1 VKQIFLKKNRKKFL
15 SSLLLSGKTLLQ
27 RLVITLQFFG
37 ENSLQ
42 NHASACAYGFL
53 LSAAPV
59 LMLLSFILFSVFH
72 PLISGVNNA
81 QGEAA
86 LAQLMSNI
94 PFLNGVLNEAWLTE
108 ELSSIAES
116 GMRLRG
122 IAGLISAIVIFWSG
136 RIFILSLQRGL
147 KVIFTGTQ
155 KRNPIFETLVVLIVE
170 LAVLTGAILMIFF
183 SATARKIYM
192 FFGHFSDTA
201 FLSNIESL
209 INIRVVPFFLMTF
222 IFYFVCRFLIANGP
236 SRISAFWGSLCF
248 AFSYTVFSGIMTM
261 FLNQTKYNFLYGAL
275 GSLIFLLVN
284 VFFFF
289 LFFFSCAQLTKV
301 LDSFDALLFLRFRQ
315 ARVNV
320 SRPWFEHLLFLSEKG
335 KLQKYSHTYPE
346 STVIFSK
353 GDEGND
359 VYYLLEGEV
368 NIFMSDENSGEKPVT
383 LLQGAFFGE
392 MGHLL
397 SENRTATAKAKTA
410 VTALVLP
417 PPLFDEM
424 LKYDTSMDR
433 TLMEL
438 MSQRLKTRN
447 EQLANQIT
455 GNK

>member
-1 VKQIFLKKNRKKFL
+1 VNQIFLDKHRKKFL
-15 SSLLLSGKTLLQ
+15 SCLLLSGKTLLQ
-27 RLVITLQFFG
+27 RLVITLQLFG
-37 ENSLQ
+37 ENSLG

-72 PLISGVNNA
+72 SFISGANNTK
-81 QGEAA
+81 GEAV

-94 PFLNGVLNEAWLTE
+94 PLLNGVLDEAWLTE
-108 ELSSIAES
+108 ELSSIIES

-122 IAGLISAIVIFWSG
+122 IAGLVSVIVIFWSG
-136 RIFILSLQRGL
+136 RFFLLSLQRGL

-155 KRNPIFETLVVLIVE
+155 KRNPLFELLIVLTVE
-170 LAVLTGAILMIFF
+170 LAVLIGAILMIFF
-183 SATARKIYM
+183 SATARKLYE
-192 FFGHFSDTA
+192 FLGLFYDTA
-201 FLSNIESL
+201 FFSNLQSL
-209 INIRVVPFFLMTF
+209 INIRVVSFFLMIF

-236 SRISAFWGSLCF
+236 CRISAFWGSLCF
-248 AFSYTVFSGIMTM
+248 AFSYTVFSLILTM
-261 FLNQTKYNFLYGAL
+261 FFDQTKYNFLYGAL

-301 LDSFDALLFLRFRQ
+301 LDSFDVLLFLRFRH
-315 ARVNV
+315 ARMNAG
-320 SRPWFEHLLFLSEKG
+320 RPGFEHLLFLSEKG

-346 STVIFSK
+346 NTVIFSK
-353 GDEGND
+353 GDEEND
-359 VYYLLEGEV
+359 IFYLLEGEV

-383 LLQGAFFGE
+383 LQQGAFFGE

-433 TLMEL
+433 TIMEL
-438 MSQRLKTRN
+438 MSRRLKKMN
-447 EQLANQIT
+447 EQFDALVKQ
-455 GNK
+455 

>member
-1 VKQIFLKKNRKKFL
+1 MKQIFLVKHKKKFL
-15 SSLLLSGKTLLQ
+15 SWLLLSGKTLLQ
-27 RLVITLQFFG
+27 RLVITMQFFV
-37 ENSLQ
+37 ENSLA

-59 LMLLSFILFSVFH
+59 LMMLSFILFSVSH
-72 PLISGVNNA
+72 PFISGVNYVR
-81 QGEAA
+81 GETI
-86 LAQLMSNI
+86 LAQIMSNI
-94 PFLNGVLNEAWLTE
+94 PFLNGVLDEAWLAE

-155 KRNPIFETLVVLIVE
+155 KRNPMFEILIVFIVE
-170 LAVLTGAILMIFF
+170 LAVLIGVILMIFF
-183 SATARKIYM
+183 SATARKIYV
-192 FFGHFSDTA
+192 FFSSFSNMDFFA
-201 FLSNIESL
+201 NIQSL
-209 INIRVVPFFLMTF
+209 INIRVVPLFLLIF

-236 SRISAFWGSLCF
+236 SRISAIWGSLCF
-248 AFSYTVFSGIMTM
+248 AFSYTVFSRILTM
-261 FLNQTKYNFLYGAL
+261 FLNQTQYNFLYGAL

-289 LFFFSCAQLTKV
+289 MFFFSCAQLTKV
-301 LDSFDALLFLRFRQ
+301 YDSFDALLFLRFRQ
-315 ARVNV
+315 TRMNADH
-320 SRPWFEHLLFLSEKG
+320 PGLEHLLFFSEKG
-335 KLQKYSHTYPE
+335 KLQKYSHTYPKN
-346 STVIFSK
+346 TVIFLK

-359 VYYLLEGEV
+359 IFYLLEGEV
-368 NIFMSDENSGEKPVT
+368 NIFVSDENSGEKPVT
-383 LLQGAFFGE
+383 LQQGAFFGE

-397 SENRTATAKAKTA
+397 SEDRTATAKAKTE

-433 TLMEL
+433 TIMEL
-438 MSQRLKTRN
+438 MSQRLKERN
-447 EQLANQIT
+447 EQLTSQII
-455 GNK
+455 NSK

>member
-1 VKQIFLKKNRKKFL
+1 VKQIFLDKRRKTFF
-15 SSLLLSGKTLLQ
+15 SSLLLSGKILLQ
-27 RLVITLQFFG
+27 RLVITLQFFD
-37 ENSLQ
+37 ENSLA

-59 LMLLSFILFSVFH
+59 LMMLSFILFSVSH
-72 PLISGVNNA
+72 PLISGANYVR
-81 QGEAA
+81 GEAV
-86 LAQLMSNI
+86 LAQIISNV
-94 PFLNGVLNEAWLTE
+94 PFLNGVLDEAWLVK
-108 ELSSIAES
+108 ELSAIAES

-122 IAGLISAIVIFWSG
+122 IAGLISAIGIFWAG

-155 KRNPIFETLVVLIVE
+155 KRNPIYEMLIVFIVE
-170 LAVLTGAILMIFF
+170 LAVLIGAILMIFF
-183 SATARKIYM
+183 SAAARKIYE
-192 FFGHFSDTA
+192 FFDLISNTTFFSNLQS
-201 FLSNIESL
+201 F
-209 INIRVVPFFLMTF
+209 INIQVVSFLLLIF
-222 IFYFVCRFLIANGP
+222 IFYFVCRFIIANGP

-248 AFSYTVFSGIMTM
+248 AFSYTVFSRILTM

-289 LFFFSCAQLTKV
+289 MFFFSCAQLTKV
-301 LDSFDALLFLRFRQ
+301 LDSFDTFLFLRFRQ
-315 ARVNV
+315 ARMNV
-320 SRPWFEHLLFLSEKG
+320 GRPGFEHLLFSSEKG
-335 KLQKYSHTYPE
+335 KLQKYSHTYPKN
-346 STVIFSK
+346 TVIFLK

-359 VYYLLEGEV
+359 IFYLLEGEV
-368 NIFMSDENSGEKPVT
+368 NIFVSDENSGEEPVT
-383 LLQGAFFGE
+383 LQQGAFFGE

-433 TLMEL
+433 AIMEL

-447 EQLANQIT
+447 EQFDALVKQ
-455 GNK
+455 

>member
-1 VKQIFLKKNRKKFL
+1 VKKIFLAKYRKKFL
-15 SSLLLSGKTLLQ
+15 SRLLLSGKTLLQ

-37 ENSLQ
+37 ENSLG

-72 PLISGVNNA
+72 SLISGANNT
-81 QGEAA
+81 QGEAV
-86 LAQLMSNI
+86 LAQLMSNF
-94 PFLNGVLNEAWLTE
+94 PFLNGVLDEAWLAE

-116 GMRLRG
+116 GMQLRG

-147 KVIFTGTQ
+147 KVIFTGEQ
-155 KRNPIFETLVVLIVE
+155 KHNPIFEILIVLIVE
-170 LAVLTGAILMIFF
+170 LAVLIGVILMIFF
-183 SATARKIYM
+183 SATARKIFI
-192 FFGHFSDTA
+192 FFGRFSDTA
-201 FLSNIESL
+201 FFSNIHSL
-209 INIRVVPFFLMTF
+209 INIRVVPFFLMIF

-236 SRISAFWGSLCF
+236 SRISAIWGSVCF
-248 AFSYTVFSGIMTM
+248 AFSYTVFSRILTL
-261 FLNQTKYNFLYGAL
+261 FLNQTNYNFLYGAL

-315 ARVNV
+315 ARMIDG
-320 SRPWFEHLLFLSEKG
+320 RPGFEHLLFLSEKG
-335 KLQKYSHTYPE
+335 KLQKYSHTYPKN
-346 STVIFSK
+346 TVIFSK

-359 VYYLLEGEV
+359 IFYLLEGEV
-368 NIFMSDENSGEKPVT
+368 NIFISDENSGEKPVT
-383 LLQGAFFGE
+383 LQQGDFFGE

-410 VTALVLP
+410 VKALVLP
-417 PPLFDEM
+417 PSLFDEM

-433 TLMEL
+433 TIIEL
-438 MSQRLKTRN
+438 MSQRLKSRN
-447 EQLANQIT
+447 EQFDALVKQ
-455 GNK
+455 

>member
-1 VKQIFLKKNRKKFL
+1 MKQIFLDKHGKKFFSHL
-15 SSLLLSGKTLLQ
+15 SLSGKTLLQ
-27 RLVITLQFFG
+27 RLVITLQLFG
-37 ENSLQ
+37 ENSLG

-59 LMLLSFILFSVFH
+59 LMLLSFILFSAFH
-72 PLISGVNNA
+72 SLIGGANNA
-81 QGEAA
+81 RGEAV
-86 LAQLMSNI
+86 LTQLVSNV
-94 PFLNGVLNEAWLTE
+94 PFLNGVLDETWLAK

-122 IAGLISAIVIFWSG
+122 IAGLVSAIGIFWAG

-155 KRNPIFETLVVLIVE
+155 KRNPIVELLIVLIVE
-170 LAVLTGAILMIFF
+170 LSVIIGAILMIFF
-183 SATARKIYM
+183 SATARKIYE
-192 FFGHFSDTA
+192 FFSLFTDTA
-201 FLSNIESL
+201 FFSKIQSF
-209 INIRVVPFFLMTF
+209 INIWGVSFFLLFF
-222 IFYFVCRFLIANGP
+222 IFYFVCRFIIANGP

-248 AFSYTVFSGIMTM
+248 AFSYTVFSRIMTM

-289 LFFFSCAQLTKV
+289 MFFFSCAQLTKV

-315 ARVNV
+315 ARMNV
-320 SRPWFEHLLFLSEKG
+320 DRPGFEHLLFLSEKG
-335 KLQKYSHTYPE
+335 KLQKYLHTYPKNA
-346 STVIFSK
+346 VIFFK

-359 VYYLLEGEV
+359 IFYLLEGEV
-368 NIFMSDENSGEKPVT
+368 NIFVSDENSGEKPAT
-383 LLQGAFFGE
+383 LQQGAFFGE

-410 VTALVLP
+410 VTAFVLP

-424 LKYDTSMDR
+424 LKYDISMDR

-447 EQLANQIT
+447 EQFDALVKQ
-455 GNK
+455 

>member
-1 VKQIFLKKNRKKFL
+1 VKQIFLGKHRKNIL
-15 SSLLLSGKTLLQ
+15 SYLLLSGKTLLQ
-27 RLVITLQFFG
+27 RLVITLQFFD
-37 ENSLQ
+37 ENSLA

-81 QGEAA
+81 QGEAV
-86 LAQLMSNI
+86 LAQLMSNF
-94 PFLNGVLNEAWLTE
+94 PFLNDVLNEDWLAE

-155 KRNPIFETLVVLIVE
+155 KRNPVFETLIVLIVE
-170 LAVLTGAILMIFF
+170 LAVLIGVILMIFF
-183 SATARKIYM
+183 SATARKIYI
-192 FFGHFSDTA
+192 FFGRFSDTT
-201 FLSNIESL
+201 FFSNMQSL
-209 INIRVVPFFLMTF
+209 INFRVIPFFLMIF
-222 IFYFVCRFLIANGP
+222 IFYFACRFIIANGP

-289 LFFFSCAQLTKV
+289 MFFFSCAQLTKV

-315 ARVNV
+315 ARIKAD
-320 SRPWFEHLLFLSEKG
+320 RLGFEHLLFLSEKG

-346 STVIFSK
+346 SAVIFSK

-359 VYYLLEGEV
+359 IFYLLEGEV
-368 NIFMSDENSGEKPVT
+368 NIFMSDDDTDEEPVT
-383 LLQGAFFGE
+383 IQQGVFFGE
-392 MGHLL
+392 MGHIL
-397 SENRTATAKAKTA
+397 SENRTATAKAKTS

-417 PPLFDEM
+417 PSLFDEM
-424 LKYDTSMDR
+424 LKYDISMDR

-438 MSQRLKTRN
+438 MSQRLKLMN
-447 EQLANQIT
+447 EQIDAS
-455 GNK
+455 

>member
-1 VKQIFLKKNRKKFL
+1 MKKIFLAKYRKKFL
-15 SSLLLSGKTLLQ
+15 SRLLLSGKTLLQ

-37 ENSLQ
+37 ENSLG

-72 PLISGVNNA
+72 SLISGANNT
-81 QGEAA
+81 QGEAV
-86 LAQLMSNI
+86 LAQLMSNF
-94 PFLNGVLNEAWLTE
+94 PFLNGVLDEAWLAE

-116 GMRLRG
+116 GMQLRG

-147 KVIFTGTQ
+147 KVIFTGEQ
-155 KRNPIFETLVVLIVE
+155 KHNPIFEILIVLIVE
-170 LAVLTGAILMIFF
+170 LAVLIGVILMIFF
-183 SATARKIYM
+183 SATARKIFI
-192 FFGHFSDTA
+192 FFGRFSDTA
-201 FLSNIESL
+201 FFSNIHSL
-209 INIRVVPFFLMTF
+209 INIRVVPFFLMIF

-236 SRISAFWGSLCF
+236 SRISAIWGSVCF
-248 AFSYTVFSGIMTM
+248 AFSYTVFSRILTL
-261 FLNQTKYNFLYGAL
+261 FLNQTNYNFLYGAL

-315 ARVNV
+315 ARMIDG
-320 SRPWFEHLLFLSEKG
+320 RPGFEHLLFLSEKG
-335 KLQKYSHTYPE
+335 KLQKYSHTYPKN
-346 STVIFSK
+346 TVIFSK

-359 VYYLLEGEV
+359 IFYLLEGEV
-368 NIFMSDENSGEKPVT
+368 NIFISDENSGEKPVT
-383 LLQGAFFGE
+383 LQQGDFFGE

-410 VTALVLP
+410 VKALVLP
-417 PPLFDEM
+417 PSLFDEM

-433 TLMEL
+433 TIIEL
-438 MSQRLKTRN
+438 MSQRLKSRN
-447 EQLANQIT
+447 EQFDALVKQ
-455 GNK
+455 

>member
-1 VKQIFLKKNRKKFL
+1 M
-15 SSLLLSGKTLLQ
+15 Q
-27 RLVITLQFFG
+27 RLVITQQFVG
-37 ENSLQ
+37 ENSLA

-59 LMLLSFILFSVFH
+59 LMLLSFILFSVSH
-72 PLISGVNNA
+72 PLISGANYV
-81 QGEAA
+81 QGETI
-86 LAQLMSNI
+86 LAQLISNI
-94 PFLNGVLNEAWLTE
+94 PFLNSVLDEAWLVK

-122 IAGLISAIVIFWSG
+122 IAGLISAIGIFWAG

-155 KRNPIFETLVVLIVE
+155 KRNFVYEMLIVLIVE
-170 LAVLTGAILMIFF
+170 FAVLIGAILMIFF
-183 SATARKIYM
+183 SATARKIYE
-192 FFGHFSDTA
+192 FFDLFSNTA
-201 FLSNIESL
+201 FFSNIQSL
-209 INIRVVPFFLMTF
+209 INIRLVPFVLMIF
-222 IFYFVCRFLIANGP
+222 IFYFVCRFIIANGP
-236 SRISAFWGSLCF
+236 SRTSTLWGSLCF
-248 AFSYTVFSGIMTM
+248 AFSYTVFFRIMTM

-289 LFFFSCAQLTKV
+289 MFFFSCAQLTKV

-315 ARVNV
+315 ARMNADH
-320 SRPWFEHLLFLSEKG
+320 PGFEQLLFLSEKG
-335 KLQKYSHTYPE
+335 TLQKYSHKYPKN
-346 STVIFSK
+346 TVIFSK
-353 GDEGND
+353 GDEEND
-359 VYYLLEGEV
+359 IFYLLEGEV
-368 NIFMSDENSGEKPVT
+368 NIFLSDDNPDEKPST
-383 LLQGAFFGE
+383 LQQGAFFGE

-433 TLMEL
+433 TIMEL
-438 MSQRLKTRN
+438 MSQRLKERN
-447 EQLANQIT
+447 EQIANQIV
-455 GNK
+455 NSK

>member
-1 VKQIFLKKNRKKFL
+1 
-15 SSLLLSGKTLLQ
+15 LQ

-37 ENSLQ
+37 ENSLA

-59 LMLLSFILFSVFH
+59 LMLLSFFLFSAFH
-72 PLISGVNNA
+72 PLISGASNA
-81 QGEAA
+81 KGEMV
-86 LAQLMSNI
+86 LAQLMSNF
-94 PFLNGVLNEAWLTE
+94 PFLNGVLDEAWFAE

-147 KVIFTGTQ
+147 KVIFTGMQ
-155 KRNPIFETLVVLIVE
+155 KRNPMFEVLIVLIVE
-170 LAVLTGAILMIFF
+170 LAVLIGVILMIFF
-183 SATARKIYM
+183 SATARKIYL
-192 FFGHFSDTA
+192 FFGRFSDTA
-201 FLSNIESL
+201 FLSNIQSL
-209 INIRVVPFFLMTF
+209 INIRVVPFFLMIF

-248 AFSYTVFSGIMTM
+248 AFSYTVFSRIMIL
-261 FLNQTKYNFLYGAL
+261 FLNQTQYNFLYGAL

-289 LFFFSCAQLTKV
+289 MFFFTCAQLTKV
-301 LDSFDALLFLRFRQ
+301 LDSFDSLLFLRFRQ
-315 ARVNV
+315 ARMN
-320 SRPWFEHLLFLSEKG
+320 SDRPGFEHLLFLSEKG
-335 KLQKYSHTYPE
+335 KLQKYSHTYPKNA
-346 STVIFSK
+346 VIFSK
-353 GDEGND
+353 NDEGND
-359 VYYLLEGEV
+359 VFYLLEGEV
-368 NIFMSDENSGEKPVT
+368 NIFLSEKNSGEKPIT
-383 LLQGAFFGE
+383 LQQGAFFGE

-397 SENRTATAKAKTA
+397 SENRTATVKAKTA

-433 TLMEL
+433 TIMEH
-438 MSQRLKTRN
+438 MSQRLKERN

-455 GNK
+455 GNR